1 MRYEGGE
8 ETREVTRHDELLQ
21 GIACSRASDND
32 RTIRLEKGS
41 RTGSALSRPAR
52 TFREAC
58 LDKNIRHADTVDP
71 EYGPLCDPKSS
82 WHGADPTTEPEFIDR
97 RIIDRPCL
105 SGSRG
110 AREISRRC
118 LFARFSSFSSHRL
131 PPPIHARLFIFIV
144 RFRTVGISPD
154 LNFL

>member
-1 MRYEGGE
+1 MRYKGGE

-32 RTIRLEKGS
+32 RTITGWKRGAGQGRHCHDLRGPFERLAWIK
-41 RTGSALSRPAR
+41 
-52 TFREAC
+52 
-58 LDKNIRHADTVDP
+58 IYDTVDP